1 MLKRDWKK
9 IYDELNLSE
18 VNTWGGATE
27 VKNIIMNEELEEDF
41 NNLIDELF
49 PNGLSIT
56 ELNDLLSFDY
66 EYIFNCLGIEYIEE

>member
-1 MLKRDWKK
+1 MK
-9 IYDELNLSE
+9 IYDELNLSK

-27 VKNIIMNEELEEDF
+27 VKNIIINEGSEEDF

>member
-1 MLKRDWKK
+1 MK
-9 IYDELNLSE
+9 IYDELNLSD

-49 PNGLSIT
+49 PDGLSIT

-66 EYIFNCLGIEYIEE
+66 EYIFNCLGIEYIKE

>member
-1 MLKRDWKK
+1 MK

-27 VKNIIMNEELEEDF
+27 VKNIIINEGLEEDF

-49 PNGLSIT
+49 PDGLSIT

>member
-1 MLKRDWKK
+1 MK
-9 IYDELNLSE
+9 IYDELNLSN

-27 VKNIIMNEELEEDF
+27 VKNIIISEGLEEDF

>member
-1 MLKRDWKK
+1 MK

-18 VNTWGGATE
+18 INTWGGATE

>member
-1 MLKRDWKK
+1 MK

-27 VKNIIMNEELEEDF
+27 VKNIIINEVSEEDF

-56 ELNDLLSFDY
+56 
-66 EYIFNCLGIEYIEE
+66 

>member
-1 MLKRDWKK
+1 MK